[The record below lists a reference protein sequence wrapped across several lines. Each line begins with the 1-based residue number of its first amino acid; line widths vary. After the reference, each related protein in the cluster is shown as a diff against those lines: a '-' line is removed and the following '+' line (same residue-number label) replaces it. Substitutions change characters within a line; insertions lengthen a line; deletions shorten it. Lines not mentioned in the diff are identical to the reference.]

1 MNPVLLLVIVVLVG
15 LQLRLPR
22 AWAFVPLLI
31 AACHT
36 PYTPFLSGFTAAR
49 LLIIVG
55 IIRAI
60 KEGWFE
66 WSVHES
72 RDRMIAVFAV
82 LAMLS
87 TFAHGWEYSNP
98 LTTRIRLILDVCGA
112 FIFARAYLYD
122 NDSLARFAASL
133 ALVMAPFAAMMAIEQ
148 SSGRN
153 SYGFIG
159 VSKAFAIVRDGEF
172 RAQGTFG
179 TPILAG
185 TAGASAIPLFVMLF
199 RENRRLGLIGLAAS
213 GSIVIFSASSGP
225 IGTTLIGLAVIALW
239 PMRANLRPILAM
251 TAIFLLVIHFIR
263 TKPVWHLMTLIDFV
277 GGSTGWHRAYLI
289 DMAVKHLGEW
299 WFLGTDYT
307 RHWMP
312 YGLAAVE
319 NHCDLTN
326 YYIHL
331 GVIGGLPLVI
341 CLVVVLWKTFRLILR
356 AVEEIGGA
364 GTTAEF
370 RLWCL
375 GAALLGHA
383 ITFLSISY
391 YDQMS
396 VFFWLLVGGA
406 AGFVRHAAE
415 DDQYEEARE
424 EVATPQAAWSGD
436 WAPGL
441 YRRQ

>member
-1 MNPVLLLVIVVLVG
+1 MNPVLLSVIVILAG
-15 LQLRLPR
+15 LQLKLPR
-22 AWAFVPLLI
+22 AWAFIPLLI

-36 PYTPFLSGFTAAR
+36 PYTPFLSGLTAAR

-55 IIRAI
+55 ILRAI
-60 KEGWFE
+60 REGWFE
-66 WSVHES
+66 WSVHER
-72 RDRMIAVFAV
+72 RDRMMVVFAA

-98 LTTRIRLILDVCGA
+98 LTTRIRLVLDVCGA
-112 FIFARAYLYD
+112 FIYARAYLYD
-122 NDSLARFAASL
+122 NGSLARFATSL
-133 ALVMAPFAAMMAIEQ
+133 ALVMAPFALMMAIEQ

-153 SYGFIG
+153 PYGFIG
-159 VSKAFAIVRDGEF
+159 VSKAIAIVRDGEF

-185 TAGASAIPLFVMLF
+185 TVGASAIPLFLMLW
-199 RENRRLGLIGLAAS
+199 RENRRIALIGLAAS
-213 GSIVIFSASSGP
+213 GSIVVFSASSGP
-225 IGTTLIGLAVIALW
+225 IGTTLIGLSVIALW
-239 PMRANLRPILAM
+239 PMRANLRPILAL
-251 TAIFLLVIHFIR
+251 AAVFLVVIHFIR

-289 DMAVKHLGEW
+289 DMAMKHLDEW
-299 WFLGTDYT
+299 WLFGTDYT

-331 GVIGGLPLVI
+331 GVTGGLPLVM
-341 CLVVVLWKTFRLILR
+341 CLVVILWMTFRLILR
-356 AVEEIGGA
+356 AVEEIGGEGA
-364 GTTAEF
+364 TAEF

-375 GAALLGHA
+375 GAALLGHS

-406 AGFVRHAAE
+406 AGFVRDAVT
-415 DDQYEEARE
+415 EERHDEIRE
-424 EVATPQAAWSGD
+424 EVADPRAGWSGD